1 MIIAIVLLFL
11 VLPLALWVFY
21 VAVMRLEMVRDAGQ
35 LTPAMKAFGYPV
47 LFVGLIL
54 DLVVNTLIGS
64 IVFMEL
70 PHEFTLSS
78 RLTRWS
84 TNAAGGWRTKVAL
97 AIRTGLLDNIDPAGV
112 HKG

>member
-1 MIIAIVLLFL
+1 MIALVIALLC
-11 VLPLALWVFY
+11 LPHVLWVFY
-21 VAVMRLEMVRDAGQ
+21 TAVMRLKMVRAAGQ
-35 LTPAMKAFGYPV
+35 LTTAMKVFGYPV
-47 LFVGLIL
+47 LFVGLFL
-54 DLVVNTLIGS
+54 DLAVNTLIGS
-64 IVFMEL
+64 IVFAEL

-97 AIRTGLLDNIDPAGV
+97 AIRMGLLDNIDPAGV